1 MATRKDNGEGSI
13 SKYKN
18 GYRASM
24 RLGRDNNGKQIRK
37 EFYGKTKK
45 EVKEKLNN
53 FKKEYL
59 LGNIDI
65 NNNLTFGEWY
75 YTWLKEYQSKKK
87 YNTYREYESIYR
99 LYIKDSSLS
108 KVKISDLKPMHL
120 NKYYNDLLTHGI
132 KDSKIVTI
140 NARIKTCL
148 NEAERQDLIL
158 KNYAKNITLP
168 VKKEINTKQFKAL
181 TREDQDKLIKY
192 LDTKDDPRAL
202 AIQFDLG
209 TGLRIGEL
217 LGLKWEDIDVIENR
231 VNVIHNLQYEK
242 DENGR
247 IIHVLQTTKNENS
260 IRSVPIPEELVKKL
274 KIHKIKQYEIK
285 LKLGEKYN
293 DEGFVFVNNLGN
305 LYHRTSFRDYLNK
318 ALKDLNINHIKVHG
332 LRHSYA
338 TRLFEANVPPKTIQI
353 LLGHADITTTLN
365 IYTHVDEKQKEL
377 AVEKL
382 NNLFM

>member
-1 MATRKDNGEGSI
+1 
-13 SKYKN
+13 
-18 GYRASM
+18 
-24 RLGRDNNGKQIRK
+24 
-37 EFYGKTKK
+37 
-45 EVKEKLNN
+45 
-53 FKKEYL
+53 
-59 LGNIDI
+59 
-65 NNNLTFGEWY
+65 
-75 YTWLKEYQSKKK
+75 TWLKEYQSKKK